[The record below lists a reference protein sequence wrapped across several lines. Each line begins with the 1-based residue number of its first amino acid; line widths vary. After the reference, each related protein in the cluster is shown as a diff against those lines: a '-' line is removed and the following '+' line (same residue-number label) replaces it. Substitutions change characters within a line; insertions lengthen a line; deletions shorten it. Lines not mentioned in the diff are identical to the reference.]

1 MQRAGLLTGMNV
13 ARYNMASNNRMVP
26 SESVWS
32 GSPLRVVAGA
42 MRGKATESAEHK
54 ASLNFFFASLQNMS
68 KKIAKC
74 RFDLTV
80 LSLSLLPL
88 KHFWLIKHRM
98 KSDA

>member
-1 MQRAGLLTGMNV
+1 M

-54 ASLNFFFASLQNMS
+54 ASLNFFFASLQHMS
-68 KKIAKC
+68 RKKENV
-74 RFDLTV
+74 DLV
-80 LSLSLLPL
+80 WFLSLLSFVNFHASEAL
-88 KHFWLIKHRM
+88 LVNKALHE
-98 KSDA
+98 S